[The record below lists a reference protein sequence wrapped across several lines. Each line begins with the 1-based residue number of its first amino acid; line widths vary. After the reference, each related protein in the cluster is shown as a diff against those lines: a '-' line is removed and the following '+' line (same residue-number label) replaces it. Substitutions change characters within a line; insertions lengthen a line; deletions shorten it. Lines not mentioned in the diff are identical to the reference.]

1 MLTSLPSASCCK
13 CAVGAD
19 NWYLFC
25 PKWPQRADLIP
36 VLHQFLLNSLELSK
50 YYVVPLGTQ
59 EPNGM
64 QIMQHCSWGKIL
76 RGIYWYMQYVR
87 WFGHIIS
94 TSIGSKHFQVVL
106 FGRIATLLPLF
117 AKNNYRL
124 TNLEPQQEAKRII
137 RQHLH
142 KNHPKYPH
150 RSTSASAVS
159 IPKSSSYHGKGRR
172 T

>member
-1 MLTSLPSASCCK
+1 MVTYESLKNRTDKIGVIGLGYVGLPL
-13 CAVGAD
+13 AVH
-19 NWYLFC
+19 L
-25 PKWPQRADLIP
+25 
-36 VLHQFLLNSLELSK
+36 
-50 YYVVPLGTQ
+50 
-59 EPNGM
+59 
-64 QIMQHCSWGKIL
+64 
-76 RGIYWYMQYVR
+76 
-87 WFGHIIS
+87 
-94 TSIGSKHFQVVL
+94 SKHFQVVL

-159 IPKSSSYHGKGRR
+159 IPKSSTTGRDGEHSNR
-172 T
+172 SASHRKRFHLSNQQHNEARWIFLM